1 MSYASHTSSYARGVR
16 VENKQ
21 CPRCNRRSNIR
32 SSGPTAA
39 NPFKLYYKC
48 DNCGWFQWCK
58 AKDEQD
64 NHFNGNE
71 EEYQM
76 HNQHE
81 LRKSMKEQLEMTH
94 DLKAK
99 IDDLSKLFQRSIKV
113 AVLMYLFLIYIVMS
127 HRN

>member
-1 MSYASHTSSYARGVR
+1 MSYTSHATSNPSGVQ

-32 SSGPTAA
+32 SSGPIAA

-48 DNCGWFQWCK
+48 DDCGWFQWCK
-58 AKDEQD
+58 AKDEED
-64 NHFNGNE
+64 NHSNVHE

-76 HNQHE
+76 HNQHK
-81 LRKSMKEQLEMTH
+81 LKKNMKEQLEMIH
-94 DLKAK
+94 YLKAK
-99 IDDLSKLFQRSIKV
+99 LDDLSKLFQLSIKV
-113 AVLMYLFLIYIVMS
+113 ALLMYLFLLYVVMS